1 MMLRSSA
8 SSGVRGICFFGL
20 ITGITGCQ
28 SAAVH
33 LIPTDQQRL
42 EPDEPL
48 LVTERAEQAWFWVE
62 DEQRI
67 CLALARGDVLRK
79 TTGARHTFALSLVLE
94 GLPAGSGR
102 TYRVGARGLRAV
114 LHDGALHERYVS
126 TRGIVTIWRDTPR
139 WLSGR
144 FRLTVVRHQFQVLTG
159 WVPAGNI
166 LLAGEFRAALNP
178 TRGRPILAQTERESL
193 PRRAT
198 TTQPGEPREVSG
210 PRPQTQPHQP

>member
-8 SSGVRGICFFGL
+8 SSGVRGVCFFGL
-20 ITGITGCQ
+20 SICIAGCQ
-28 SAAVH
+28 SATIH

-42 EPDEPL
+42 EPQEPL
-48 LVTERAEQAWFWVE
+48 VLTQRADQAWFWTE
-62 DEQRI
+62 DNQRVCI
-67 CLALARGDVLRK
+67 ALARGNVLRK

-102 TYRVGARGLRAV
+102 DYRVAARGLRAV

-126 TRGIVTIWRDTPR
+126 TRGIVRIWRDTPQR
-139 WLSGR
+139 LSGR

-166 LLAGEFRAALNP
+166 LLSGEFRAALNP
-178 TRGRPILAQTERESL
+178 TRGRPILEQTERESL